1 MLNPHVWRISL
12 EIESNWMNTYNAL
25 QKIAQNNLLEM
36 KDCLFELAPF
46 YRPAN
51 PLVETFDE
59 APLSM
64 IIGEHPSD
72 YSVSPLMWNAE
83 NYLAEKPGFFLP
95 FDIPSSRREDFIS
108 LLDYVFAAGKS
119 RFRVLAVTNPYKVD
133 AYLYFQSLQAAHPER
148 IVISGDAAKIGAVN
162 MILIDPDNVFHL
174 FNSDGRGMARAVE
187 NYMGGSLAGK
197 KVVILGAGGA
207 ARAILHEIAGRV
219 SAAPGGSVVLFNR
232 TLGKAREL
240 VEGFASDFP
249 DLPLRAERME
259 NLTAF
264 YEQEASLAVRQDVL
278 ISSITAGDPLN
289 DYRVYQALP
298 PRALIVDANYGIN
311 SVFSRNAAIAGR
323 SDLNIYDGRGMV
335 VEGYVIP
342 SKLTAQFWGREVPDN
357 VYQRIA
363 GIFGY
368 GVKGDWPASGR

>member
-1 MLNPHVWRISL
+1 MK
-12 EIESNWMNTYNAL
+12 TYNAL

-36 KDCLFELAPF
+36 KSCLFELAPF
-46 YRPAN
+46 FQPAN
-51 PLVETFDE
+51 PTVETFDE
-59 APLSM
+59 TPLSM

-83 NYLAEKPGFFLP
+83 NYLAEKPGLFLP
-95 FDIPSSRREDFIS
+95 FDIPSSRREDFIG

-133 AYLYFQSLQAAHPER
+133 AYRHFQALQAAQPER
-148 IVISGDAAKIGAVN
+148 IIISGDAAKIGAVN

-187 NYMGGSLAGK
+187 NYIGGSLAGK

-207 ARAILHEIAGRV
+207 ARAILHEICGRV

-232 TLGKAREL
+232 TFGKAREL

-264 YEQEASLAVRQDVL
+264 YEQDASLAVRPDVL
-278 ISSITAGDPLN
+278 ISSITAGDPLS
-289 DYRVYQALP
+289 DYRIYQALP
-298 PRALIVDANYGIN
+298 PRALIVDANYGVN

-368 GVKGDWPASGR
+368 GVKGDWPASI